1 MSKSTKRTSKP
12 SKKVVSAAKAV
23 VAKPK
28 KTITT
33 SGLVRFNI
41 IAGLVHLLQGVV
53 MLAISQRTTLPV
65 TVNFLTFDEATQT
78 LSGATRNLF
87 DLPLVY
93 LPVGFVFM
101 SALAHFIIATVYR
114 KRYESDLTKGINKA
128 RWIEYAASASTM
140 IIAIAMLSGV
150 YDLGSLIALFALT
163 AAMNLMGLVME
174 LWNQKSATVNWLA
187 YWLGCFFGIV
197 PWVVIA
203 LYFWAA
209 AQYGSGTIPSFVYW
223 IYVSI
228 FVAFNSFA
236 LNMWLQYRR
245 KGKWSNYLYGE
256 KMYIVLSLVAKAG
269 LAWQVWAG
277 TLRP

>member
-1 MSKSTKRTSKP
+1 MKKKPQSKNSTQKP
-12 SKKVVSAAKAV
+12 INTES
-23 VAKPK
+23 
-28 KTITT
+28 
-33 SGLVRFNI
+33 LVKFNL
-41 IAGLVHLLQGVV
+41 IAGVAHLVQGVV
-53 MLAISQRTTLPV
+53 MLVLSNRATLPI
-65 TVNFLTFDEATQT
+65 TTSYLTADTTNAQAEGVQL
-78 LSGATRNLF
+78 LSATRHLF

-101 SALAHFIIATVYR
+101 SALAHFIVATVYKTR
-114 KRYESDLTKGINKA
+114 YVKDLKRGINKA
-128 RWIEYAASASTM
+128 RWIEYAVSASTM
-140 IIAIAMLSGV
+140 IVAVSMLSGV

-163 AAMNLMGLVME
+163 AGMNLMGLVME
-174 LWNQKSATVNWLA
+174 LWNEKTSKTNWLS
-187 YWLGCFFGIV
+187 YWIGCGLGIV

-203 LYFWAA
+203 LYFWSAET
-209 AQYGSGTIPSFVYW
+209 YGAGGIPTFVYW

-236 LNMWLQYRR
+236 INMWLQYRA